1 MEDKKNFNLNQYSS
15 KGDYPNLEKPVS
27 DSTPRLVE
35 DYKAMEDSKSR
46 RVSRFR
52 IIDKDGKSY
61 GCSYAHLI
69 SWIYEP
75 SALLTLTISDKIFVI
90 EGKNLGKIEKLLVD
104 EKVSVL
110 REFNAT
116 RHKMPIAKNETIIT
130 NINLIED

>member
-69 SWIYEP
+69 SWVYEP
-75 SALLTLTISDKIFVI
+75 SSLLTLTISDKIFTL

-116 RHKMPIAKNETIIT
+116 WHKPVTAQNEVVITTIT
-130 NINLIED
+130 MV

>member
-1 MEDKKNFNLNQYSS
+1 MSDKKNLDLNQYSN
-15 KGDYPNLEKPVS
+15 KQEYPPLENPTS
-27 DSTPRLVE
+27 DSTPRLIE
-35 DYKAMEDSKSR
+35 DYKAIEDSKSR

-69 SWIYEP
+69 SWIYQP
-75 SALLTLTISDKIFVI
+75 SSLLTLTISDKIFTL

-110 REFNAT
+110 REFNAN
-116 RHKMPIAKNETIIT
+116 RHKAPTAQNEVVIE
-130 NINLIED
+130 NISTD